1 MKKTNQFL
9 FIAVVCLFTSV
20 MMAQSTI
27 TGTVLETGSNIPL
40 PGANVIEKGTSNGV
54 TTDFDGNFSLKTQSS
69 SGEIVISYIGYN
81 SKTISFSGDAT
92 LGNIQLESSQVGL
105 EEIQIIASVAVDRKT
120 PVAVSTIRQEEIAQK
135 LGNQEFVEILKS
147 TPGVFTTRGSG
158 GFGDGEVT
166 MRGFNSENVA
176 VVINGIPVNDF
187 LDGRVFW
194 SNWAGIG
201 NVTKFTQ
208 TQRGLGA
215 SKLAVPS
222 IGGTVNIITE
232 TANTNKGGVFSY
244 GFGNN
249 GYNKFALKLSTGLSN
264 GFAATIYADRTYG
277 DGYVDGT
284 PFDALTY
291 FAGIT
296 KKFNDSH
303 KLIFTATGAPQQ
315 HGTRF
320 ERLTLQ
326 QTQQSPNGIR
336 TNADFGIRNGE
347 VFSLSRNYFHKP
359 IMGLSHYWKIND
371 DSKLSTSLY
380 YSSGNGGITFDQ
392 GDGLD
397 SSSSG
402 LVNNSLRLGDYGP
415 VDVDQVVRNNGA
427 NRISTS
433 YLINSV
439 NKHNWYGILSNYN
452 KTINDEWDLTLGLDL
467 KYGQYERYRE
477 IEDLL
482 GGEFVELNNGNI
494 NNPQNQL
501 RTGDKFLF
509 YNKNFVRIG
518 GGFGQIEYDKD
529 DISAFVAG
537 NISQTEYQREDLFLK
552 TPNDPARKTDWISFT
567 GFGAKTGA
575 NYRLD
580 NYNNVFFNIG
590 YFERAPF
597 PNAIWPTNDN
607 DATNF
612 DAENQKIFSVELG
625 YGLRTDKLAVNVN
638 LYNTKWSD
646 RTETRNRTEQV
657 QVPGGGVEDQQ
668 VFDNITG
675 INALHQGVEVDFEYR
690 PFDFLNL
697 KGFVSLGNWVWL
709 DDVDVIRLDENQ
721 VVQDEFRVLVSD
733 LPVGRSA
740 QTTAGLNLRVDIT
753 PETSFYIDYNYYDR
767 YYSDFDPSDRVLS
780 EEDLNNQERIDFL
793 RRDPYEVPNY
803 HLFDASLR
811 HNFKISDLDATIS
824 ARMYNVFDELYITRA
839 DDNGGTAAGAE
850 VFFGPGRT
858 FSVSTTI
865 RF

>member
-1 MKKTNQFL
+1 MKNWNHL
-9 FIAVVCLFTSV
+9 LIAVVCLFSTV
-20 MMAQSTI
+20 VMAQSTI
-27 TGTVLETGSNIPL
+27 SGTVIEKGSALPL
-40 PGANVIEKGTSNGV
+40 PGANVVEKGTSNGV
-54 TTDFDGNFSLKTQSS
+54 TSDFDGNFTITTQTSA
-69 SGEIVISYIGYN
+69 GEIVITYVGYTT
-81 SKTISFSGDAT
+81 KTIAFNADAT
-92 LGNIQLESSQVGL
+92 LGNIELESSQVGL
-105 EEIQIIASVAVDRKT
+105 DEVQIIASVAVDRKT
-120 PVAVSTIRQEEIAQK
+120 PVAVSTIKQQEIVQK
-135 LGNQEFVEILKS
+135 LGNQEFVEVLKS

-158 GFGDGEVT
+158 GFGDGEIT

-232 TANTNKGGVFSY
+232 TTNTNKGGAFSY
-244 GFGNN
+244 GLGND

-264 GFAATIYADRTYG
+264 GFAATVYADRTYG
-277 DGYVDGT
+277 DGYVNGT
-284 PFDALTY
+284 PFDAFTY

-296 KKFNDSH
+296 KKFNDNH
-303 KLIFTATGAPQQ
+303 KLIFTATGAPQR

-326 QTQQSPNGIR
+326 QTKQSPNGIR
-336 TNADFGIRNGE
+336 TNADYGIRNGE
-347 VFSLSRNYFHKP
+347 IFSISENFFHKP
-359 IMGLSHYWKIND
+359 IMGLSHYWNING

-380 YSSGNGGITFDQ
+380 YSSGTGGITFDQ

-415 VDVDQVVRNNGA
+415 VDVDQVVRNNGM

-433 YLINSV
+433 YLISSI
-439 NKHNWYGILSNYN
+439 NKHNWYGVLSNYN
-452 KTINDEWDLTLGLDL
+452 KTINDELDLTLGLDV
-467 KYGQYERYRE
+467 KYGQYERFRE
-477 IEDLL
+477 IADLL
-482 GGEFVELNNGNI
+482 GGEFVEQDNGNI
-494 NNPQNQL
+494 NNPNNQL

-509 YNKNFVRIG
+509 HNKSFVRIG
-518 GGFGQIEYDKD
+518 GGFAQLEYDKD
-529 DISAFVAG
+529 NISAFVAG
-537 NISQTEYQREDLFLK
+537 NLSQTGYQREDLFLK
-552 TPNDPARKTDWISFT
+552 TPNDDNRKTDWINFT

-580 NYNNVFFNIG
+580 DYNNVFFNIG

-607 DATNF
+607 DATNTE
-612 DAENQKIFSVELG
+612 AENQKIFSMELG

-646 RTETRNRTEQV
+646 RTETRTRTEQV
-657 QVPGGGVEDQQ
+657 QVPGGGTEDQQ

-675 INALHQGVEVDFEYR
+675 INALHQGIEVDFEYR
-690 PFDFLNL
+690 PFTFLNL

-753 PETSFYIDYNYYDR
+753 PETSFYFDYNYYDR
-767 YYSDFDPSDRVLS
+767 YYADFDPSDRVLS
-780 EEDLNNQERIDFL
+780 QDDLNNQERIDQL
-793 RRDPYEVPNY
+793 RKDPYEVPNY

-811 HNFKISDLDATIS
+811 HNFKISSLDASIS
-824 ARMYNVFDELYITRA
+824 ARVYNVFNELYITRA
-839 DDNGGTAAGAE
+839 DDNGGTASGAE

-858 FSVSTTI
+858 FSVSTII

>member
-1 MKKTNQFL
+1 MKRTTNLLMVAF
-9 FIAVVCLFTSV
+9 VMLFTIL
-20 MMAQSTI
+20 AIGQSTI
-27 TGTVLETGSNIPL
+27 SGTLLEQGSNLPL
-40 PGANVIEKGTSNGV
+40 PGANIIEKGTSNGV
-54 TTDFDGNFSLKTQSS
+54 TSDFNGKFSLSANAS
-69 SGEIVISYIGYN
+69 SGEVIVTFVGYT
-81 SKTISFSGDAT
+81 SKTISFDGDT
-92 LGNIQLESSQVGL
+92 DLGQVYLESSQVGL
-105 EEIQIIASVAVDRKT
+105 DEIQIIASVAVDRKT
-120 PVAVSTIRQEEIAQK
+120 PVAVSTIKQETIEQK

-147 TPGVFTTRGSG
+147 TPGAFTTRGSG

-166 MRGFNSENVA
+166 LRGFNSENVA

-201 NVTKFTQ
+201 NVTKSTQ

-215 SKLAVPS
+215 SKLGVPS

-232 TANTNKGGVFSY
+232 TTNSEKGGAFSY
-244 GFGNN
+244 GLGND
-249 GYNKFALKLSTGLSN
+249 GYNKYALKLSTGLTN
-264 GFAATIYADRTYG
+264 GFSATVYADRTYG

-284 PFDALTY
+284 PFDAFTY

-296 KKFNDSH
+296 KEFNDDH
-303 KLIFTATGAPQQ
+303 KLIFTATGAPQR

-326 QTQQSPNGIR
+326 QTKQSPNDIR

-347 VFSLSRNYFHKP
+347 IYSLSENFFHKP
-359 IMGLSHYWKIND
+359 IMGLSHYWNIND
-371 DSKLSTSLY
+371 DSKLSTSIY
-380 YSSGNGGITFDQ
+380 YSNGTGGITFDQ
-392 GDGLD
+392 GSGLD

-402 LVNNSLRLGDYGP
+402 LVNNPLRLGDYGP
-415 VDVDQVVRNNGA
+415 IDVDQVVRNNRD
-427 NRISTS
+427 NRISTA
-433 YLINSV
+433 YLISSI
-439 NKHNWYGILSNYN
+439 NKHNWLGLLSNYN
-452 KTINDEWDLTLGLDL
+452 KTINDELDLTLGLDL
-467 KYGQYERYRE
+467 RYGQYDRYRE
-477 IEDLL
+477 IADLL
-482 GGEFVELNNGNI
+482 GGEFVQLNNNNI
-494 NNPQNQL
+494 NNPNNQL

-509 YNKNFVRIG
+509 HNKNFVRIG
-518 GGFGQIEYDKD
+518 GGFAQLEYDKD

-537 NISQTEYQREDLFLK
+537 NLSQTQYSREDLFLK
-552 TPNDPARKTDWISFT
+552 TPNDPNRKTDWINFT

-580 NYNNVFFNIG
+580 NTHNVFFNIG

-607 DATNF
+607 DATNE

-625 YGLRTDKLAVNVN
+625 YGLRSDKLAVNVN

-657 QVPGGGVEDQQ
+657 QIPGGGTEDRQ

-675 INALHQGVEVDFEYR
+675 INALHQGIEVDFDYR

-697 KGFVSLGNWVWL
+697 KGFVSLGNWVWT

-721 VVQDEFRVLVSD
+721 NVEDEFRVLVSD

-740 QTTAGLNLRVDIT
+740 QTTAGLNLRIDAT
-753 PETSFYIDYNYYDR
+753 SQTSFFIDYNYYDR
-767 YYSDFDPSDRVLS
+767 YYADFDPSDRVLS

-793 RRDPYEVPNY
+793 RRDPWEVPNY
-803 HLFDASLR
+803 HLFDASVR
-811 HNFKISDLDATIS
+811 HKFKISDLDASIS
-824 ARMYNVFDELYITRA
+824 ARMYNVFNESYITRA
-839 DDNGGTAAGAE
+839 DDNGGTASGAE